1 MRSNTFWK
9 CMREYFSIYLPKQRN
24 SSPDT
29 IAAFRMAWNLLL
41 RYLTHEVGKNVQKLE
56 FMDFNA
62 AMLSGFLDH
71 MEAKK
76 GWKAA
81 TRNHRLSCIRAFF
94 RYASALEPLAYTTY
108 TGLLS
113 IPLKKDVDR
122 SRMVE
127 HMSKEA
133 MSALLGSVDPA
144 TRNGS
149 RDQFFMTLMYDTAAR
164 NGEMLGIRLSDI
176 DDEKATVILVGKGR
190 KPRIVPVSKETV
202 EMFIHYKRT
211 FHASNHKETF
221 LFYTIRNG
229 EKMPMS
235 ADNVAR
241 FIRKYADIARINCPE
256 IPDNVHPHMFR
267 HSRAMHLYQGGM
279 PLSMISEFLGH
290 ADPETTLIYAYA
302 DTEMKRQ
309 AIENA
314 SSTIGIGNTIPIWKD
329 QDILEKLL
337 SY

>member
-9 CMREYFSIYLPKQRN
+9 CMREYFRIYLPKQRN
-24 SSPDT
+24 SSKDT

-41 RYLTHEVGKNVQKLE
+41 RYLTHEAGMNVQKLE
-56 FMDFNA
+56 FTDFNA

-71 MEAKK
+71 MENKK
-76 GWKAA
+76 GWKAT

-94 RYASALEPLAYTTY
+94 KYASAIEPLAYMTY
-108 TGLLS
+108 TALLS
-113 IPLKKDVDR
+113 IPMKKDVDQ

-127 HMSKEA
+127 HMSKKA
-133 MSALLGSVDPA
+133 ISALLSSVDTA
-144 TRNGS
+144 TRNGL

-176 DDEKATVILVGKGR
+176 DNEKATVILMGKGR

-202 EMFIHYKRT
+202 DMFIRYKKT
-211 FHASNHKETF
+211 FHLDSHKETF
-221 LFYTIRNG
+221 LFYTIRHG

-241 FIRKYADIARINCPE
+241 FMRKYADIARINCPE

-279 PLSMISEFLGH
+279 PLSMVSEFLGH
-290 ADPETTLIYAYA
+290 ADPETTLIYAHA

-314 SSTIGIGNTIPIWKD
+314 GLTIGIENTIPLWTD